1 MPMTRLPADPS
12 TLAGAGIG
20 LRSAHYREITEA
32 LPPIR
37 WLEGHSENYFGAGGQ
52 AIAHLEVLRSHYPLS
67 LHGVGMS
74 LGSTDPLSQDH
85 LRKLKTLCQRFEPQ
99 LVSEHLC
106 WCSVN
111 GRFMN
116 DLLPLP
122 YTNEALQHISQR
134 VEQMQEYL
142 GRQILV
148 ENVSS
153 YLQFDIRPFLS
164 GSSSARSPDAR
175 AAAYCST

>member
-1 MPMTRLPADPS
+1 MHTS
-12 TLAGAGIG
+12 KLAGAGIG

-32 LPPIR
+32 LPAIR

-52 AIAHLEVLRSHYPLS
+52 ALAYLEVIRSHYPLS
-67 LHGVGMS
+67 LHGVGLS
-74 LGSTDPLSQDH
+74 LGSTDPLNQAH
-85 LRKLKTLCQRFEPQ
+85 LGKVKALCQRFEPQ

-106 WCSVN
+106 WCSVS
-111 GRFMN
+111 GRYMN

-122 YTNEALQHISQR
+122 YTEEALQHISQR
-134 VEQMQEYL
+134 VQQVQENL

-153 YLQFDIRPFLS
+153 
-164 GSSSARSPDAR
+164 
-175 AAAYCST
+175 